1 MKMSVLNELRDFFNN
16 NDKKFSD
23 VPADTIV
30 KWAEQCEI
38 SKDPSKSTTTT
49 QLRRFYDAI
58 KSIWDVPDKK
68 KLKNGNLKEEY
79 LARLIF
85 LKPAFVGAANK
96 KKINSEFKD
105 IMVYVID
112 RVKSKEDF
120 YKFVKFYEAIVQ
132 YSKK

>member
-1 MKMSVLNELRDFFNN
+1 MSVLNELKECFKN

-23 VPADTIV
+23 VSADTIV
-30 KWAEQCEI
+30 AWAEQI
-38 SKDPSKSTTTT
+38 SKGPSKSTTMT

-58 KSIWDVPDKK
+58 KRIWDVPDKK
-68 KLKNGNLKEEY
+68 KLENGNLKEEY

-96 KKINSEFKD
+96 NKINSEFKD
-105 IMVYVID
+105 IMVYAID